1 MTHHPAPPAPAGSV
15 HSFTLA
21 NGLRVYLRE
30 DNRAPLVSVQLWYHV
45 GSSYEP
51 EGHTGLS
58 HALEHLLFEG
68 SSKLAPGQ
76 YSALMSR
83 LGGDPN
89 AFTYADATV
98 FPLTLPRNRL
108 EIALEAMADVMAS
121 ATLSEVPFARELA
134 VVMAERRE
142 DIDNSPLALAVE
154 HHQLLAYGN
163 SGYGT
168 PVTGHKTDLGHMTPA
183 AARTWY
189 QTWYHPNNATLAVAG
204 DIALAQLQKLV
215 TRHFA
220 AIPANRLPTRQTP
233 IKPSGQVRRSQT
245 LRWHGLYT
253 GVIISFNLP
262 SQCTASSGSHACAL
276 RLLPDI
282 LAEGHSSTLQRLLVQ
297 DTPLLQGLR
306 ATYEPWQR
314 GDSLLTLYAF
324 CSPQVTP
331 EAAAERLMLE
341 IEAFRQSAPSK
352 EDLQRAKARLLAR
365 QLFERDDIGK
375 QAEAIGKQAACGLD
389 PVALDDERQAIEAVT
404 AEQVGLVALEFLTDA
419 RAAITFMHHK
429 ESTDE

>member
-1 MTHHPAPPAPAGSV
+1 MTDHPAPPALAGSV
-15 HSFTLA
+15 YTFTLA

-89 AFTYADATV
+89 AFTYPDATV

-108 EIALEAMADVMAS
+108 EIALEALADVMAS
-121 ATLSEVPFARELA
+121 ATLSDMPFARELA

-154 HHQLLAYGN
+154 HHQLLVYGN
-163 SGYGT
+163 SGYGN
-168 PVTGHKTDLGHMTPA
+168 PVTGHKTDLDHMTPT

-204 DIALAQLQKLV
+204 DIALAQLQSWL
-215 TRHFA
+215 
-220 AIPANRLPTRQTP
+220 
-233 IKPSGQVRRSQT
+233 
-245 LRWHGLYT
+245 HG
-253 GVIISFNLP
+253 
-262 SQCTASSGSHACAL
+262 
-276 RLLPDI
+276 
-282 LAEGHSSTLQRLLVQ
+282 TLQRSPPTACQHGKTHNAFWAGSAQPDPALAWPEHRRAHQLQ
-297 DTPLLQGLR
+297 PSQPMHRPLWLTSLR
-306 ATYEPWQR
+306 TAP
-314 GDSLLTLYAF
+314 
-324 CSPQVTP
+324 
-331 EAAAERLMLE
+331 AAGH
-341 IEAFRQSAPSK
+341 S
-352 EDLQRAKARLLAR
+352 
-365 QLFERDDIGK
+365 
-375 QAEAIGKQAACGLD
+375 C
-389 PVALDDERQAIEAVT
+389 
-404 AEQVGLVALEFLTDA
+404 
-419 RAAITFMHHK
+419 
-429 ESTDE
+429 